1 MKNYTYHFEVESMV
15 AQFIAALDD
24 IVIKRYNKDR
34 VAQEALM
41 VRFVYAPKAR
51 VLQDLTD
58 KAQNLQLPVVAVSI
72 GSVARDTTR
81 VYNKLDGSN
90 FNLNPSIQTHTGYMP
105 QPLPV
110 DVTVNVDIV
119 TKYQKDMDQI
129 ITNFIPYCDPYFVIS
144 WRLEEMNNHEIR
156 SIVLWSGNMAVTY
169 PQDLNATTNARVLG
183 STTFTI
189 KGWLFKPIAKVP
201 VIFDITS
208 NFLELSSLRQNYG
221 MDKDSEDG
229 LLLTGTVYGI
239 PQPSVATPERVK
251 LSEIAN
257 TPIMVYGQMFN
268 KVKNIYLTGSSV
280 ATSSTFFNPFSSI
293 PTLSATYTGFMGY
306 KLNPASYKVINE
318 SSLTLNV
325 TSNIQAGHFDIIVEN
340 IAGYR
345 SLTSFVN
352 RYNDNY
358 VYDTSPPALTSGI
371 KVL

>member
-24 IVIKRYNKDR
+24 IVIRRYNKDR

-72 GSVARDTTR
+72 GSITRDTTR

-90 FNLNPSIQTHTGYMP
+90 FNLPQPIETHTGYMP

-110 DVTVNVDIV
+110 DITVNVDIV
-119 TKYQKDMDQI
+119 AKYQKDMDQI
-129 ITNFIPYCDPYFVIS
+129 ITNFVPYCDPYFVIS
-144 WRLEEMNNHEIR
+144 WRLEEMRNHEIR
-156 SIVLWSGNMAVTY
+156 SIVLWSGNMTVTY

-208 NFLELSSLRQNYG
+208 NFLDLSSLKQNYG

-239 PQPSVATPERVK
+239 PQPSVATPERIK

-257 TPIMVYGQMFN
+257 TPVMVYGQMFN

-280 ATSSTFFNPFSSI
+280 AASSTFFNPFSSI
-293 PTLSATYTGFMGY
+293 PTLSSTYTGFIGY
-306 KLNPASYKVINE
+306 KLNSTNYKVINE

-325 TSNIQAGHFDIIVEN
+325 PSNIQAGHFDIIVEN

-371 KVL
+371 KVI